1 MSLRESITSEH
12 AKGQG
17 ASRLTEINNKIGTC
31 MHPFTSV
38 LYDLR
43 SILDDR
49 EKTYVEIGSYK
60 GNSASLMLSHPSPT
74 KVFAIDC
81 CTLTFSGKQ
90 QSEVIESNVEY
101 ICGSSAASNFK
112 LYKGMSGS
120 RDILD
125 QVYRDVGLGQVDIL
139 FIDGDHS
146 RAGVVADWNNYYP
159 LVKRGGWVVF
169 DDYSDSVYSPE
180 VKGAVDEIVA
190 SCQPGSIEVA
200 GCIDNVNNLTLPPGV
215 RYDNPGIGNDFIIKV
230 L

>member
-17 ASRLTEINNKIGTC
+17 ASRLADINLRIGTC

-43 SILDDR
+43 SMLDDN

-60 GNSASLMLSHPSPT
+60 GNSAALMLSHPRPT
-74 KVFAIDC
+74 RVFAIDC

-90 QSEVIESNVEY
+90 QSDVIERNIEY
-101 ICGSSAASNFK
+101 ICGSSAASGFK
-112 LYKGMSGS
+112 LYKGMSGNK
-120 RDILD
+120 DILD
-125 QVYRDVGLGQVDIL
+125 QVYRDVGAGQADIL

-146 RAGVVADWNNYYP
+146 HGGVVADWNNYHR

-169 DDYSDSVYSPE
+169 DDYSDSVHSPE
-180 VKGAVDEIVA
+180 VKGAVDAIVA
-190 SCQPGSIEVA
+190 ACQPGTIEVA
-200 GCIDNVNNLTLPPGV
+200 GCIDNVNNLAVPPGV
-215 RYDNPGIGNDFIIKV
+215 RYMNPGIGNDFIMKI